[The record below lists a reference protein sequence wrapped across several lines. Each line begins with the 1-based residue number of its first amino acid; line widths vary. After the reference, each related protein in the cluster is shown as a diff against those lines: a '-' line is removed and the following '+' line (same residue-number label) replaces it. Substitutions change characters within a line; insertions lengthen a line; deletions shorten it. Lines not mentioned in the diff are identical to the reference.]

1 MPFVQTPNLRIHY
14 RVAGDGDITLVLL
27 HGNFGSWRWWGPVL
41 ERLPSSY
48 RAYAPDLRG
57 CGDSA
62 RPGFGHN
69 IEVLTSDVFDFITS
83 LSLCDVHLV
92 GHSLGG
98 AVALQAARDHP
109 HLVRSLL
116 LIAPPPAEGRSVV
129 RNGDSFSHWVSRL
142 FDTNREAAVVTL
154 GATYRL
160 LRHLGAH
167 RPLLRRALMRLAPT
181 LVYDDAFITL
191 VSDAARM
198 APQAVIGHLQTL
210 DAWNMEADLAAV
222 KQRSVVLGGAQD
234 VLISPEALAGLSRRL
249 PRSRLVIWQDVG
261 HSPQLEQPDRFV
273 RLLVD
278 FVERASLPWWKRP
291 MRWLS
296 MHRPRKSESRN

>member
-1 MPFVQTPNLRIHY
+1 MPYVQTPNLRIHY

-27 HGNFGSWRWWGPVL
+27 HGNFGSWRWWEPVL
-41 ERLPSSY
+41 ERLPSGY

-109 HLVRSLL
+109 DLVRSLL

-167 RPLLRRALMRLAPT
+167 RRLQRLA
-181 LVYDDAFITL
+181 
-191 VSDAARM
+191 
-198 APQAVIGHLQTL
+198 G
-210 DAWNMEADLAAV
+210 
-222 KQRSVVLGGAQD
+222 
-234 VLISPEALAGLSRRL
+234 RRGVE
-249 PRSRLVIWQDVG
+249 R
-261 HSPQLEQPDRFV
+261 LEQGQGARCVAIAQQAHSCQQTPQHKLAR
-273 RLLVD
+273 
-278 FVERASLPWWKRP
+278 VERARRLIWHGRYERLQHACYVGGSPFGQQPAR
-291 MRWLS
+291 
-296 MHRPRKSESRN
+296 HRYGLYVFQRLVVCPSSVV

>member
-1 MPFVQTPNLRIHY
+1 MPYVQTPNLRIHY

-27 HGNFGSWRWWGPVL
+27 HGNFGSWRWWEPVL
-41 ERLPSSY
+41 ERLPSGY

-109 HLVRSLL
+109 DLVRSLL

-210 DAWNMEADLAAV
+210 ECDRAE
-222 KQRSVVLGGAQD
+222 VVQQD
-234 VLISPEALAGLSRRL
+234 GLSLLSGTPPRQFDLVFLDPPFHQDLLEPACSALEANGWLADDAQIYIESEQSPSQLTL
-249 PRSRLVIWQDVG
+249 PGSWQL
-261 HSPQLEQPDRFV
+261 HREK
-273 RLLVD
+273 
-278 FVERASLPWWKRP
+278 RAGQVWYSLW
-291 MRWLS
+291 
-296 MHRPRKSESRN
+296 HRQA